1 MLQKVLST
9 IDIYI
14 DTVQTIKLP
23 LDEYRVRLLESFVL
37 KKRLSD
43 NPKDY
48 GYEDYVG
55 PYFKSVN
62 FLNDYIV
69 DFFALDYKKDLLFQK
84 HWGNIYLPME
94 RSHTRNQINPLD
106 MGQSPDY
113 TYIYGVDVA
122 PDSCELV
129 LEYDDHRRKGN
140 TWHIPLE
147 NNKFIIFPSTQKYFI
162 SQNKSSAINVFLTT
176 NLEIARQ

>member
-1 MLQKVLST
+1 MLKKVLSI

-14 DTVQTIKLP
+14 DTVHTIKLP

-37 KKRLSD
+37 KKRLSN

-48 GYEDYVG
+48 SYEDYVI
-55 PYFKSVN
+55 PPFKSLN
-62 FLNDYIV
+62 FLNNYIC
-69 DFFALDYKKDLLFQK
+69 DFFALDHEKDLQFQK

-94 RSHTRNQINPLD
+94 RSHTRNQINPVDL
-106 MGQSPDY
+106 GASPDY

-129 LEYDDHRRKGN
+129 LEYDDNRRKNN
-140 TWHIPLE
+140 TWHIPLA

-162 SQNKSSAINVFLTT
+162 SQNKSSQINVFLTA
-176 NLEIARQ
+176 NLENPA

>member
-48 GYEDYVG
+48 SYEDYVV

-69 DFFALDYKKDLLFQK
+69 DFFSSL
-84 HWGNIYLPME
+84 
-94 RSHTRNQINPLD
+94 
-106 MGQSPDY
+106 QSNY
-113 TYIYGVDVA
+113 
-122 PDSCELV
+122 
-129 LEYDDHRRKGN
+129 
-140 TWHIPLE
+140 
-147 NNKFIIFPSTQKYFI
+147 
-162 SQNKSSAINVFLTT
+162 
-176 NLEIARQ
+176 